1 MQNMN
6 DEVQNNRIVGINE
19 GQWKKTFRK

>member
-1 MQNMN
+1 MN

-19 GQWKKTFRK
+19 DQWKKTLRK